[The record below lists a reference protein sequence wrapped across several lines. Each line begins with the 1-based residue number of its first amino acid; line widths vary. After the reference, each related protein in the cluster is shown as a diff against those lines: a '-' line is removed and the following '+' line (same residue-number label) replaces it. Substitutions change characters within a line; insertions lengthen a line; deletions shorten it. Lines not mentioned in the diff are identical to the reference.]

1 MRDKQIPLAELPRKL
16 REEFGLSVSYR
27 RVYGLVLD
35 GVVPAEKDE
44 RSARWFVSCD
54 DLAEIAKSLVA

>member
-1 MRDKQIPLAELPRKL
+1 MSEKQIPLAELPRKL
-16 REEFGLSVSYR
+16 REEFGVSVSYR

-44 RSARWFVSCD
+44 TGTRWFVSHD
-54 DLAEIAKSLVA
+54 DLAEIAKTLVD